1 MITLRDIRSQDGNGN
16 FFQKTVSSDKN
27 ILFFCG
33 WFFRR
38 ADGDF
43 LYGPRLVQGVE
54 GVSQIGKNAVYL
66 GQIFLKEKFY
76 YMEVEKMFGV
86 QGLSLKIGNLG
97 VTAKRMT
104 ALMAVFC
111 LFGASH
117 PVSAEAGEKI
127 TINLASRILTFW
139 RNGQKVSM
147 YPIAVGKL
155 ETQTPLGD
163 FCVLE
168 KEVDPVWVDPKD
180 EKKRVESGE
189 DNPLGYRW
197 MGIGGHYGI
206 HGTNRPDSIGEYVS
220 NGCIRLWEENAEELY
235 EMTDIGTPVEID
247 YERLV
252 IERLADGRIA
262 YYIYPDGYYCQYLDV
277 ASVKEGLAAFGVADF
292 VSDADVAEK
301 IAASDGEPT
310 FLPDTLRIEINDL
323 WVSGRALKRNRKIY
337 IPVAPASALTKL
349 PVTSN
354 WDTMTLS
361 TVNGAA
367 QGEVFNGKWYFV
379 LDDAQKLF
387 GLSGAVEK
395 DGVLRLRNASQVSVQ
410 EQTGQNAAVKDQSVQ
425 DKAANDQPVQ
435 DQAAKDQPVQDKAVK
450 DQPAQDKVGKE
461 QVARENVVKEQAVQK
476 TAEREPIVRPA
487 TLPDTPAKG

>member
-1 MITLRDIRSQDGNGN
+1 M
-16 FFQKTVSSDKN
+16 
-27 ILFFCG
+27 
-33 WFFRR
+33 
-38 ADGDF
+38 
-43 LYGPRLVQGVE
+43 Y
-54 GVSQIGKNAVYL
+54 
-66 GQIFLKEKFY
+66 
-76 YMEVEKMFGV
+76 GV
-86 QGLSLKIGNLG
+86 QGLSFQIGKFG
-97 VTAKRMT
+97 GTAKRMA
-104 ALMAVFC
+104 ALMAVLC
-111 LFGASH
+111 LFGASQ

-155 ETQTPLGD
+155 ETQTPLGE
-163 FCVLE
+163 FCVLD
-168 KEVDPVWVDPKD
+168 KEVDPIWVDPKD

-252 IERLADGRIA
+252 IERLEDGRIA
-262 YYIYPDGYYCQYLDV
+262 YYIYPDGYYRQYLDV
-277 ASVKEGLAAFGVADF
+277 ARVKEGLAAFGVADF
-292 VSDADVAEK
+292 VTDADVAEK

-323 WVSGRALKRNRKIY
+323 WVSGRALKQGRKIY
-337 IPVAPASALTKL
+337 IPVGPVSLLTKL

-367 QGEVFNGKWYFV
+367 QGEVFSGKWYFA

-387 GLSGAVEK
+387 GLSGTVEK
-395 DGVLRLRNASQVSVQ
+395 DSVLRLRSAAQASAQA
-410 EQTGQNAAVKDQSVQ
+410 QTEQNAAVKD
-425 DKAANDQPVQ
+425 
-435 DQAAKDQPVQDKAVK
+435 DKAVK
-450 DQPAQDKVGKE
+450 EQPAQDKV
-461 QVARENVVKEQAVQK
+461 VKEQTVK
-476 TAEREPIVRPA
+476 DTTAKESAGQNPA
-487 TLPDTPAKG
+487 EQGPAAHPAALPNSQVKG

>member
-1 MITLRDIRSQDGNGN
+1 MS
-16 FFQKTVSSDKN
+16 
-27 ILFFCG
+27 
-33 WFFRR
+33 
-38 ADGDF
+38 
-43 LYGPRLVQGVE
+43 
-54 GVSQIGKNAVYL
+54 SQIGKL
-66 GQIFLKEKFY
+66 G
-76 YMEVEKMFGV
+76 G
-86 QGLSLKIGNLG
+86 
-97 VTAKRMT
+97 TAKRMA
-104 ALMAVFC
+104 ALMAVLC
-111 LFGASH
+111 LFGASQ

-155 ETQTPLGD
+155 ETQTPLGE
-163 FCVLE
+163 FCVLD
-168 KEVDPVWVDPKD
+168 KEVDPIWVDPKD

-262 YYIYPDGYYCQYLDV
+262 YYIYPDGYYRQYLDV
-277 ASVKEGLAAFGVADF
+277 ARVKEGLAAFGVADF
-292 VSDADVAEK
+292 VTDADVAEK

-323 WVSGRALKRNRKIY
+323 WVSGRALKQGRKIY
-337 IPVAPASALTKL
+337 IPVGPVSLLTKL

-367 QGEVFNGKWYFV
+367 QGEVFSGKWYFA

-387 GLSGAVEK
+387 GLSGTVEK
-395 DGVLRLRNASQVSVQ
+395 DSVLRLRSAAQASAQA
-410 EQTGQNAAVKDQSVQ
+410 QTEQNAAVKD
-425 DKAANDQPVQ
+425 
-435 DQAAKDQPVQDKAVK
+435 DKAVK
-450 DQPAQDKVGKE
+450 EQPAQDKV
-461 QVARENVVKEQAVQK
+461 VKEQTVKDTTAKEPAGQK
-476 TAEREPIVRPA
+476 PAEQEPAAHPA
-487 TLPDTPAKG
+487 ALPNSQVKG